1 MIVLFG
7 LNASPTALFGCQ
19 KALKM
24 CEVLTDRAAA
34 HLILD
39 IVAPTPFTYIKLYVY
54 RIRLESIFDNVAR
67 YNHVMFDTC
76 AEFL

>member
-7 LNASPTALFGCQ
+7 LSAAPTALFRRQ
-19 KALKM
+19 KALEM

-39 IVAPTPFTYIKLYVY
+39 IVAPTPFTYIELYVN
-54 RIRLESIFDNVAR
+54 RIWLESIFDNVAR